1 MRLRRNARREAN
13 QQPTSSASA
22 SAEPSPEAPV
32 ERVRRRR
39 NVHNRAIRFPRE
51 IERTSER
58 LRQRGTGSDQDLSRL
73 EATVS
78 QIRNYRPV
86 VRIPRLPISDSSAS
100 TRASQRRTLRDPR
113 PLGRIRNPYVV
124 QDFSVIDLTSS
135 DTEASIASS
144 IIPTLGQTTSSS
156 DSSSSSSSDSSNS
169 SDSLLTVP
177 PFPLANH
184 NSDSESSID
193 NFSTDEE

>member
-86 VRIPRLPISDSSAS
+86 VRIPRLPISDNAAS
-100 TRASQRRTLRDPR
+100 TRASQRRTFRDPR